1 MKGDK
6 HTQKWAN
13 WSMFQ
18 EVRNKEISKPRIYI
32 YIRYFLYI
40 YIYIY
45 RYIYKHGSQVYVG
58 CEKEADIKQY
68 SRGLP
73 RTNFSKK
80 ELFIEFLVC

>member
-6 HTQKWAN
+6 HTEMGN

-18 EVRNKEISKPRIYI
+18 EVRNKEIFKPNIAKIEYI
-32 YIRYFLYI
+32 C
-40 YIYIY
+40 
-45 RYIYKHGSQVYVG
+45 IYKLGSQVYVG

-73 RTNFSKK
+73 RTNFSEK
-80 ELFIEFLVC
+80 EVFIEFLVC